1 MGDTV
6 RVARVV
12 GETLILEKVPSRGL
26 IVSYNF
32 DQRLLHQTFVL
43 DHDNYDVDM
52 LRVNGI
58 YYQLQSDV
66 PVSIGDVVYVADI
79 VGNQLIV
86 QKGDTGDDSI

>member
-1 MGDTV
+1 M
-6 RVARVV
+6 
-12 GETLILEKVPSRGL
+12 
-26 IVSYNF
+26 SYNF

-43 DHDNYDVDM
+43 DHDNYDVGM
-52 LRVNGI
+52 LQVNGI

-86 QKGDTGDDSI
+86 QKGDSGDDSI

>member
-1 MGDTV
+1 M
-6 RVARVV
+6 
-12 GETLILEKVPSRGL
+12 
-26 IVSYNF
+26 SYNF

-66 PVSIGDVVYVADI
+66 PVSIGDAVYVADI

-86 QKGDTGDDSI
+86 QKGDLGDDSI

>member
-1 MGDTV
+1 M
-6 RVARVV
+6 
-12 GETLILEKVPSRGL
+12 
-26 IVSYNF
+26 SYNF

-58 YYQLQSDV
+58 YYQLQSNV

>member
-1 MGDTV
+1 M
-6 RVARVV
+6 
-12 GETLILEKVPSRGL
+12 
-26 IVSYNF
+26 SYNF

-58 YYQLQSDV
+58 YYQLQSDG
-66 PVSIGDVVYVADI
+66 PLSIGDVVYVADI

>member
-1 MGDTV
+1 M
-6 RVARVV
+6 
-12 GETLILEKVPSRGL
+12 
-26 IVSYNF
+26 SYNF

-43 DHDNYDVDM
+43 DHDNYDVSM

>member
-1 MGDTV
+1 M
-6 RVARVV
+6 
-12 GETLILEKVPSRGL
+12 
-26 IVSYNF
+26 SYNF

-66 PVSIGDVVYVADI
+66 PVSIGDVVYVAEI

>member
-1 MGDTV
+1 M
-6 RVARVV
+6 
-12 GETLILEKVPSRGL
+12 
-26 IVSYNF
+26 SYNF

-86 QKGDTGDDSI
+86 QKGDLGDDSI

>member
-1 MGDTV
+1 
-6 RVARVV
+6 
-12 GETLILEKVPSRGL
+12 
-26 IVSYNF
+26 
-32 DQRLLHQTFVL
+32 
-43 DHDNYDVDM
+43 M

-86 QKGDTGDDSI
+86 QKGDLGDDSI

>member
-1 MGDTV
+1 M
-6 RVARVV
+6 
-12 GETLILEKVPSRGL
+12 
-26 IVSYNF
+26 SYNF

>member
-1 MGDTV
+1 M
-6 RVARVV
+6 
-12 GETLILEKVPSRGL
+12 
-26 IVSYNF
+26 SYNF

-43 DHDNYDVDM
+43 DHGNYDVDM

>member
-1 MGDTV
+1 
-6 RVARVV
+6 
-12 GETLILEKVPSRGL
+12 
-26 IVSYNF
+26 VSYNF

>member
-1 MGDTV
+1 M
-6 RVARVV
+6 
-12 GETLILEKVPSRGL
+12 
-26 IVSYNF
+26 SYNF

-43 DHDNYDVDM
+43 DHDNYDVGM

-66 PVSIGDVVYVADI
+66 PVSIGDVVYVSDI